1 MRKGAFGD
9 YNRKILTVI
18 IKSSYKYNVKTMKRI
33 LSILNLLLLTY
44 VLSAQGVRYTT
55 ANLNLRLMPTTSA
68 RVITVIPKGTPV
80 ALDDDCDCKWIPVSY
95 NGLVGYVSSSY
106 LSKVKPTYSTS
117 SNSTVEYSQASSN
130 YTYPQKSAN
139 HPIGRVRY
147 YTNSRYNLQLITKG
161 LQMVQQLCAGMALIV
176 SVEVVEVLA
185 RGMEV

>member
-1 MRKGAFGD
+1 
-9 YNRKILTVI
+9 
-18 IKSSYKYNVKTMKRI
+18 MKRI

-147 YTNSRYNLQLITKG
+147 YTNSSGER
-161 LQMVQQLCAGMALIV
+161 VQSPTYYKRTPNGATALCRDGTYSFSRSRRGTCSGHGGV
-176 SVEVVEVLA
+176 A
-185 RGMEV
+185 RWL